1 MYEDYIYSKTHLIF
15 EMQMKE
21 NGGKSLIYRPIT
33 YIKSPSYV
41 YIQKNI
47 FNFMELWIWFPYK
60 QASFTLCTKQSLL
73 CRVETHPPKPPKN
86 KNKKCQL
93 FYFADFT

>member
-21 NGGKSLIYRPIT
+21 NEGKSLIYRPII

-41 YIQKNI
+41 YIQKNFQFYRTMNMI
-47 FNFMELWIWFPYK
+47 
-60 QASFTLCTKQSLL
+60 SL
-73 CRVETHPPKPPKN
+73 
-86 KNKKCQL
+86 
-93 FYFADFT
+93 

>member
-21 NGGKSLIYRPIT
+21 NEGKSWIYRPIT
-33 YIKSPSYV
+33 YIISPSYV

-47 FNFMELWIWFPYK
+47 FNFIEL
-60 QASFTLCTKQSLL
+60 
-73 CRVETHPPKPPKN
+73 
-86 KNKKCQL
+86 
-93 FYFADFT
+93 